1 MGGSASAYSFGWEAD
16 AHPTW
21 DDDRARLFAT
31 VPGELFPSALRI
43 PGRPLPGRW
52 WRVTDGSRV
61 VALAWLHV
69 LPGRAVALLAVP
81 DSALRTGATGYGTV
95 RLGEEAVA
103 VGLGRVTDVSRL
115 TYPDRTAVSV
125 WVLGRSGARPAD
137 GTDRSRG

>member
-1 MGGSASAYSFGWEAD
+1 MGGSASACSFGWEAD

-43 PGRPLPGRW
+43 PGRPLP
-52 WRVTDGSRV
+52 
-61 VALAWLHV
+61 
-69 LPGRAVALLAVP
+69 P